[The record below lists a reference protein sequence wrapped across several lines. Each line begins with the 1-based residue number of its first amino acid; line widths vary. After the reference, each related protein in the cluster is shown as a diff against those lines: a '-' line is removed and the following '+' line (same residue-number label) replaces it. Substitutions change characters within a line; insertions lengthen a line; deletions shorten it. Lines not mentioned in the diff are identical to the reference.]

1 MSTGS
6 LPEGFRWDRRCHL
19 SKVHDGLFLNGET
32 VASLIDRVDGG
43 WFALLDTQRGMD
55 GKQTKRLCTS
65 FEAGRRGCEL
75 WAIRHEA
82 RLRAEV
88 SAKIAARPM
97 RLWVSGSKEVESK

>member
-6 LPEGFRWDRRCHL
+6 PPELPNGFRWDRRCHL
-19 SKVHDGLFLNGET
+19 SKVHDGLFLEGET
-32 VASLIDRVDGG
+32 VASLIDRVDGS

-55 GKQTKRLCTS
+55 GRQTSRLCSS

-88 SAKIAARPM
+88 AAKIAARPM
-97 RLWVSGSKEVESK
+97 RVWASGPKE